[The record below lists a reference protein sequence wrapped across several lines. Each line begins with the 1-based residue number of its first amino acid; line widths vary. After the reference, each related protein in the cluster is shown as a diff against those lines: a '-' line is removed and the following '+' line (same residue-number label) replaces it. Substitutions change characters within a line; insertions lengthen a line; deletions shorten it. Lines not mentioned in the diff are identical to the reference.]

1 MKIISVV
8 SRKGGAGKSTMV
20 FGLVS
25 AAIHRGLNFRI
36 IDTDDNGTSR
46 EWADRANALNGGSLV
61 RCKTL
66 ITADAIYDHIDALEA
81 EGDLDLLIVDNAGA
95 ASHVFEASSAAD
107 LILVPLKLSGP
118 DLEQTINTV
127 EWFQELTT
135 RLEDPSDAPKL
146 RVIVNDI
153 PLTLS
158 KSQSAVLA
166 AAQGMTFVGKLGLDV
181 KLPLLDMPVK
191 RADAYVTM
199 GIQGPITEVIKR
211 HNQNPGTL
219 PMQRNPKPLLDAL
232 REMGALLDLC
242 CDAIGE
248 K

>member
-8 SRKGGAGKSTMV
+8 SRKGGAGKSTIV

-25 AAIHRGLNFRI
+25 AAIHRGLNFSVV
-36 IDTDDNGTSR
+36 DTDDNGTSR
-46 EWADRANALNGGSLV
+46 EWAERANALNGGNLV
-61 RCKTL
+61 PCKTL
-66 ITADAIYDHIDALEA
+66 ITADTIYDHIDALEA
-81 EGDLDLLIVDNAGA
+81 EGDVDLLIVDNAGA
-95 ASHVFEASSAAD
+95 ASHVFEAASAAD

-127 EWFQELTT
+127 EWFQDLTT
-135 RLEDPSDAPKL
+135 RLEDPTDAPKL
-146 RVIVNDI
+146 RVLVNDI

-158 KSQSAVLA
+158 KSQNAVLA

-199 GIQGPITEVIKR
+199 GIQGPITEVIRR
-211 HNQNPGTL
+211 HNENPSTL

-232 REMGALLDLC
+232 REMGVLLDLC
-242 CDAIGE
+242 LDAIG
-248 K
+248 KK